1 MRDSVTCGSTATPA
15 SPFINHW
22 GTRIAVEGAMWAGA
36 VEIRRLV
43 VPESRLLQHLQILV
57 EVAADSCVPKI
68 RVFERIEAKWNEDL
82 PVRIRVC

>member
-1 MRDSVTCGSTATPA
+1 
-15 SPFINHW
+15 
-22 GTRIAVEGAMWAGA
+22 MWAGA

-43 VPESRLLQHLQILV
+43 VPESRLLQRLQILV